1 MRIAP
6 IISNTLPDI
15 LAHMVLRQ
23 STDQSGAGVGTG
35 VAIRDIIPAGIM
47 CPIAGRYGSVLTVGK
62 HKPLAETKTLDALK
76 IDAPQFGREG

>member
-35 VAIRDIIPAGIM
+35 VAIRDIM